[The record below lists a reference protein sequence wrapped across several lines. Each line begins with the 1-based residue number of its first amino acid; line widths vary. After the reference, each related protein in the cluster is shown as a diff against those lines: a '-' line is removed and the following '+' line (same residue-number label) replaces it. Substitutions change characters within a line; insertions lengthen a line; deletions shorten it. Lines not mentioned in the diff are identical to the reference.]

1 MSLPVAILAG
11 GLATR
16 LRPITENIPKALV
29 DVAGKPFVMH
39 QLEYMK
45 KQKVTNV
52 VLCLGFLG
60 EQVEAVIGNGSSF
73 GLNVCYSWDGPTL
86 LGTGGSLKKAFPL
99 LGEHFF
105 VYYGD
110 SYLPINFQTV
120 AYDFFTCKKPALMTV
135 LKNDDQW
142 DKSNVYFQNK
152 VIIEYNKLTHRREM
166 LYIDYGLSI
175 LSASVL
181 LEQPDKIP
189 LDLSDIFHKLSIQGL
204 LAGHEVYERFYE
216 VGSHKGLEETIEY
229 FEGST
234 TNCK

>member
-11 GLATR
+11 GLAKR

-39 QLEYMK
+39 QLQYLK

-52 VLCLGFLG
+52 VLCLGYLG
-60 EQVEAVIGNGSSF
+60 EQVASLIGNGSSF

-86 LGTGGSLKKAFPL
+86 LGTGGSLKKALPL

-120 AYDFFTCKKPALMTV
+120 AYDFLICKKPALMTV
-135 LKNDDQW
+135 FKNDDKW
-142 DKSNVYFQNK
+142 DKSNVFFQNK
-152 VIIEYNKLTHRREM
+152 IIIEYNKLTHRREM

-181 LEQPDKIP
+181 LDQPDKIP
-189 LDLSDIFHKLSIQGL
+189 LDLSEIFHKLSIQGL

-229 FEGST
+229 FKGST
-234 TNCK
+234 TN

>member
-29 DVAGKPFVMH
+29 DVAGKPFVIH
-39 QLEYMK
+39 QLEYLK

-86 LGTGGSLKKAFPL
+86 LGTGGSLKKALPL

-120 AYDFFTCKKPALMTV
+120 AYNFFTCKKPALMTV

-181 LEQPDKIP
+181 LEQSDKIP
-189 LDLSDIFHKLSIQGL
+189 LDLSEIFQKLSIQGL

-234 TNCK
+234 TKCK